1 MAGGQQYLPILRKVF
16 EDRHKKGATRVPF
29 EKDDLINAARA
40 LGVERPKNIPD
51 NIYSFRFRR
60 PLPEDIMRH
69 APKGREWVIRLAGRG
84 KYAFELVK
92 QGWFFPNSALSV
104 TKIPDATP
112 AIITRY
118 ALNDEQALLAIL
130 RYNRL
135 IDIFMGVTC
144 YSLQSHLR
152 TTVEGI
158 AGDTS
163 GDRSQI
169 ETDEVYLGV
178 DERGAHYL
186 LPVQAKGGSDIMSV
200 VQIEQ
205 DFAVAEKAE
214 FANLIPSPI
223 GAQFVDDGEPNARIA
238 LFEFEQNKK
247 GEVSLAREK
256 HYRLVPSEDLTDQ
269 ELERY
274 RRRNFG

>member
-1 MAGGQQYLPILRKVF
+1 MARGEQYVPILRKVF
-16 EDRHKKGATRVPF
+16 LDRFSKDATRVPF
-29 EKDDLINAARA
+29 EKNDLVEAARS
-40 LGVERPKNIPD
+40 LGVKRPDNVAD
-51 NIYSFRFRR
+51 NIYTFRFRR
-60 PLPEDIMRH
+60 PLPDDIMDC

-92 QGWFFPNSALSV
+92 QGWFRPNPALSL
-104 TKIPDATP
+104 TKVLGATP

-135 IDIFMGVTC
+135 LDVFTGVTC

-158 AGDTS
+158 AGARS
-163 GDRSQI
+163 EDRSQV

-186 LPVQAKGGSDIMSV
+186 LPVQAKGGSDILSV

-205 DFAVAEKAE
+205 DFAVAKKPK
-214 FANLIPSPI
+214 FANLIPRPI
-223 GAQFVDDGEPNARIA
+223 GAQFVDDGESTRRIA
-238 LFEFEQNKK
+238 LFEFEQNRK
-247 GEVSLAREK
+247 GEVSLAHEK
-256 HYRLVPSEDLTDQ
+256 HYRLVSSEDLSDE

-274 RRRNFG
+274 ARRSFR